1 MIETWKGCSLKKEGR
16 NIMSIDWNGGQR
28 ITIKGGDTASCT
40 TLTAGQLYCVFF
52 YNSNNTDISATV
64 QVVTDNSTEP
74 VAVSVPGTTSGQ
86 GLASLV
92 LLKGSESRNVSVSLS
107 SAQNQAQVDTWIGS
121 VSMPTNTQDITNAQ
135 LPLDGKPHQFNQAF
149 RYYAV
154 PPSTWCQ
161 LQLLAQQTQFIS
173 VQFLSQ
179 QATIYICNPTPNPTV
194 NIIPI
199 GSVKEDKDYT
209 VVTPKPGTSQQ
220 LITESIIGNGT
231 QWVWM
236 NADSKQNSEKATITL
251 QSLNSMLEP

>member
-1 MIETWKGCSLKKEGR
+1 MAINW
-16 NIMSIDWNGGQR
+16 DGGQR
-28 ITIKGGDTASCT
+28 ITIKGGDTASCG
-40 TLTAGQLYCVFF
+40 TLTTGQLYCVFF

-64 QVVTDNSTEP
+64 QVLTDNSQQP

-92 LLKGSESRNVSVSLS
+92 LLKGSESRQVSVSLS
-107 SAQNQAQVDTWIGS
+107 SDQNQAQVDTWIGS
-121 VSMPTNTQDITNAQ
+121 VSMPTNTQDIKNDE

-161 LQLLAQQTQFIS
+161 LQIVAQKTQFIS

-179 QATIYICNPTPNPTV
+179 QTTIYICNPTPNPTV
-194 NIIPI
+194 NITPI
-199 GSVKEDKDYT
+199 GSVTENKDYT
-209 VVTPKPGTSQQ
+209 VVTPKPGTPQQ
-220 LITESIIGNGT
+220 LITKSIIGNGT

-236 NADSKQNSEKATITL
+236 NADSKQNSEKATISL
-251 QSLNSMLEP
+251 QSLNSMLEF